1 MELNLVT
8 LAIILVNLIL
18 SIVFIKMY
26 LIRAH
31 KINLIDNQNPHYN
44 HQPTPTSGGIV
55 FLFIFIISSIGLLLF
70 DKNFVSLLPNRYYVS
85 FSALIILSLVSFKDD
100 QNPIDPRIRLILQI
114 LLVYLS
120 LTSLDLSKLNLPI
133 KLSFLITVGAWIYI
147 MNIINFIDGSDGFL
161 GVNSLFFWSGILLI
175 SKILDLNLFAEY
187 LSIMIIPIMIG
198 FLFFNKPKAKV
209 FMGDTGSIFLGFLI
223 GFATLELVT
232 AGQIFLAAALII
244 YPLTDCTICL
254 IKKFNKGHMPW
265 VGMYDY
271 YFLIPTLRSKVNH
284 LNVLIIITVFN
295 LLNLFFIYLTI
306 ALHNY
311 FILILNVLL
320 VLCILYVF
328 KNFDLEKKMFKSLN

>member
-8 LAIILVNLIL
+8 LTIILVNLIF

-55 FLFIFIISSIGLLLF
+55 FLFIFIISSIGLFIF
-70 DKNFVSLLPNRYYVS
+70 DKNFVLLLPNRYYVS

-100 QNPIDPRIRLILQI
+100 QNPIDPRMRLILQI

-133 KLSFLITVGAWIYI
+133 KFSFLITVAAWIYI
-147 MNIINFIDGSDGFL
+147 MNIVNFIDGSDGFL

-187 LSIMIIPIMIG
+187 LSIIIIPIMVG
-198 FLFFNKPKAKV
+198 FLIFNKPKAKV
-209 FMGDTGSIFLGFLI
+209 FMGDAGSIFLGFLI
-223 GFATLELVT
+223 GFATLELVI
-232 AGQIFLAAALII
+232 AGQIFLAATLII

-254 IKKFNKGHMPW
+254 VKKFSKGHMPW
-265 VGMYDY
+265 VGLYDY

-284 LNVLIIITVFN
+284 LNVLIIITIFN
-295 LLNLFFIYLTI
+295 LLNLFLIYLTI
-306 ALHNY
+306 AIQNY
-311 FILILNVLL
+311 FVLILNIFL
-320 VLCILYVF
+320 VLCVLYVF